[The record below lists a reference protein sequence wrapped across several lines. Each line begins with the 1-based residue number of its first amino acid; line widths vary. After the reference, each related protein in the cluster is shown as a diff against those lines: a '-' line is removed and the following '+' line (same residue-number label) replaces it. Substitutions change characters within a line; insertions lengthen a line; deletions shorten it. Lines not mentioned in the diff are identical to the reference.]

1 MDTGTETDKEKW
13 DHCSLQDSSINAGFV
28 CVLKL
33 QKPHTLI
40 GIFYFFLIIS
50 IQSHV
55 KPNYA
60 GVICTHTVTHGKDT
74 MAYLTIV
81 FVIDGVSTGELFK
94 EKEKNKNLKQS
105 FLPKFKN
112 VPYNNLTL
120 IVQMIFQS

>member
-1 MDTGTETDKEKW
+1 M
-13 DHCSLQDSSINAGFV
+13 
-28 CVLKL
+28 LKL
-33 QKPHTLI
+33 QKPHPLI
-40 GIFYFFLIIS
+40 GRFYFFLIIS

-94 EKEKNKNLKQS
+94 EKEKNKN
-105 FLPKFKN
+105 
-112 VPYNNLTL
+112 
-120 IVQMIFQS
+120 

>member
-1 MDTGTETDKEKW
+1 MRSLLATRQQYKCRFSLCAETTKTT
-13 DHCSLQDSSINAGFV
+13 SSHWKI
-28 CVLKL
+28 L
-33 QKPHTLI
+33 
-40 GIFYFFLIIS
+40 FFLIIS
-50 IQSHV
+50 ISIQSHL

-94 EKEKNKNLKQS
+94 EKEKYKNLKQS